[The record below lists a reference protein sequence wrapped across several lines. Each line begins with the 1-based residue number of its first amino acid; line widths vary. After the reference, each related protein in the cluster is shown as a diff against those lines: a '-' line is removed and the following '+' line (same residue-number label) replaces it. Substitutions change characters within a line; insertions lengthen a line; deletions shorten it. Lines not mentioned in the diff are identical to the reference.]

1 MAKIPF
7 PADVMITRSD
17 LEMVHP
23 GQVVLRS
30 IYGAGSQVL
39 GRGPGH
45 WRGRLEIGET
55 DRASDDQRR
64 AVEAFLSRLR
74 GALNTFEAPIARPS
88 SGSLEAGTK
97 LTATAATLVSGVLT
111 VAVTGA
117 ATGLAAGDYVR
128 IGDRLYQLTSDHQGS
143 QFTVEPPAVPAAPAA
158 GQAVVWENV
167 TCLARMAGEDG
178 AGGGWT
184 PDFGGPWVLDWIEVT

>member
-55 DRASDDQRR
+55 DRASDGQRR

-74 GALNTFEAPIARPS
+74 GALNTFEAPIERPG
-88 SGSLEAGTK
+88 SGSLEAGTN
-97 LTATAATLVSGVLT
+97 LT
-111 VAVTGA
+111 VKMAVLKAGA
-117 ATGLAAGDYVR
+117 LKITVKGARTGLAAGDYVR

-143 QFTVEPPAVPAAPAA
+143 RFTVEPPAVPLAPAA

>member
-7 PADVMITRSD
+7 PEGAMITRSD
-17 LEMVHP
+17 LEMAHP

-30 IYGAGSQVL
+30 VYGAGSQVL

-45 WRGRLEIGET
+45 WQGRLDIGET
-55 DRASDDQRR
+55 DRCSDGQRR

-74 GALNTFEAPIARPS
+74 GALNTFEVPIERAS
-88 SGSLEAGTK
+88 AGSLEAGTK
-97 LTATAATLVSGVLT
+97 LTATAATLVAGVLMVT
-111 VAVTGA
+111 VTGPA
-117 ATGLAAGDYVR
+117 EGLTAGDYVR
-128 IGDRLYQLTSDHQGS
+128 IGDRLYQLTSDHKGS
-143 QFTVEPPAVPAAPAA
+143 RFTVEPPAVPAIPAT
-158 GQAVVWENV
+158 GEAVVWENV